1 MRTVL
6 ACVALA
12 LSPLGAPLEAVSQD
26 QNPRRPQDPVEPFPY
41 LSEDVRYPNSAGGN
55 TLAGTFT
62 RPSSEGP
69 FPAVILIAG
78 SGRADRNEA
87 LMGHRPFL
95 VLSDHLTRQGIAV
108 LRFDKRGV
116 GDSTGDFAAATS
128 QDFASDVLAGVAYL
142 KTRDD
147 VDVEAIG
154 LAGHSEGGLIGPMA
168 AVASEDVSFLVLM
181 AGPGVNGERILQG
194 QRVLIAR
201 ASEVPE
207 AVIAR
212 SQALLGAVLQV
223 LKSGTDT
230 ERNREAIARIV
241 RGGLQGAGTED
252 RARLGITDE
261 ASLERV
267 VAAQLQ
273 QLQVEQLNTPW
284 FRYLLTYEPAET
296 IAQVTVPVLAINGE
310 NDLLVP
316 YEKNLDANE
325 AALVR
330 GGNADFEIHA
340 LPGLNHLFQ
349 TSETGAPSEF
359 RTIEETWSVDAMEL
373 IAEWVLR
380 TVERRD

>member
-1 MRTVL
+1 MRTLLVCL
-6 ACVALA
+6 TIALP
-12 LSPLGAPLEAVSQD
+12 SLGLPMEIASQD

-41 LSEDVRYPNSAGGN
+41 RSEDVRYPNPESGN

-62 RPSSEGP
+62 RPFSPGP

-95 VLSDHLTRQGIAV
+95 VLSDHLTQQGIAV

-116 GDSTGDFAAATS
+116 GESTGDFAAATS
-128 QDFASDVLAGVAYL
+128 RDFASDVLAGVAYL
-142 KTRDD
+142 KARDD
-147 VDVEAIG
+147 VDAEAIG
-154 LAGHSEGGLIGPMA
+154 LAGHSEGGLIAPMA
-168 AVASEDVSFLVLM
+168 AVASEDVGFLVLM

-194 QRVLIAR
+194 QRALIAR
-201 ASEVPE
+201 ASGVPE
-207 AVIAR
+207 QAIAR
-212 SQALLGAVLQV
+212 SQQLLNVVLQV

-230 ERNREAIARIV
+230 ERNREAIAGIV
-241 RGGLQGAGTED
+241 RAGLQGASAED

-261 ASLERV
+261 PSLERA
-267 VAAQLQ
+267 VAAQLEQ
-273 QLQVEQLNTPW
+273 MQVGQLNTPW
-284 FRYLLTYEPAET
+284 FRYLLTYEPAQT
-296 IAQVTVPVLAINGE
+296 IARVRVPVLAINGQ

-316 YEKNLDANE
+316 WEENLDEIE

-349 TSETGAPSEF
+349 NSETGAPSEF
-359 RTIEETWSVDAMEL
+359 RTIEETWSVEAMEL
-373 IAEWVLR
+373 IADWILR

>member
-1 MRTVL
+1 MRTLSTYV
-6 ACVALA
+6 AVAL
-12 LSPLGAPLEAVSQD
+12 LPLGAPLEIAGQD
-26 QNPRRPQDPVEPFPY
+26 QDPRRPQDPVEPFPY
-41 LSEDVRYPNSAGGN
+41 MSEDIRYPNPAGGN

-95 VLSDHLTRQGIAV
+95 VLSDHLTRRGIAV

-116 GDSTGDFAAATS
+116 GESTGDFVAATS
-128 QDFASDVLAGVAYL
+128 HDFASDVLAGVAYL
-142 KTRDD
+142 KSRDD
-147 VDVEAIG
+147 VDAAAIG
-154 LAGHSEGGLIGPMA
+154 LAGHSEGGLIGPMV

-201 ASEVPE
+201 ASGVPE
-207 AVIAR
+207 EMIAR

-223 LKSGTDT
+223 LKSSTDT
-230 ERNREAIARIV
+230 ERNRETIAGMV
-241 RGGLQGAGTED
+241 RGALQGASAED

-316 YEKNLDANE
+316 YEENLGAIE

-349 TSETGAPSEF
+349 NSETGAPSEF

-373 IAEWVLR
+373 VAEWILR
-380 TVERRD
+380 TMGRRD